1 MSPMK
6 NILLSGVLMLAAM
19 AAQAQFKKIVVEEVE
34 NEGKVPG
41 KTYRIYAELT
51 NTKDQVLVVFGD
63 SLHPLEI
70 NSTKPFFQSESG
82 GALSKDIQRSQIESD
97 HKLKFDSWV
106 TIGSTD
112 NYDNSVNLLNLNF
125 KEFESGTRTSIKTK
139 DGAWFCIPT
148 EKQTVC
154 KEDKKILLMQLTT
167 PGEVTGNISLMGKT
181 ATGVTYTN
189 HNIRFS
195 CGGKK

>member
-1 MSPMK
+1 MK
-6 NILLSGVLMLAAM
+6 NSMFFVLLMLAAM
-19 AAQAQFKKIVVEEVE
+19 AAQAQFKRIVVEELE

-51 NTKDQVLVVFGD
+51 NIKDQVLVVFGD

-70 NSTKPFFQSESG
+70 NSTRPFFQSEYG
-82 GALSKDIQRSQIESD
+82 GALSKDIQRAQVEKDI
-97 HKLKFDSWV
+97 KLKFDSWV
-106 TIGSTD
+106 TIGSDD
-112 NYDNSVNLLNLNF
+112 NYNNSLNLLNLNF
-125 KEFESGTRTSIKTK
+125 NEFESGARTSIKTK

-181 ATGVTYTN
+181 SEGVTYTN